1 MLVKFYTSAASK
13 QNMWVELEGSEGMR
27 YEINNMED
35 IKNSIECYIREHT
48 DLFGG
53 NRA

>member
-27 YEINNMED
+27 YEINV
-35 IKNSIECYIREHT
+35 ISGSIQACLVETGHKP
-48 DLFGG
+48 
-53 NRA
+53 